1 MNILQ
6 TIFVLSFMGTTV
18 WAFYKDDQLKPLLGL

>member
-6 TIFVLSFMGTTV
+6 TIFWKATTN
-18 WAFYKDDQLKPLLGL
+18 